1 MSVVVKRIGI
11 VKKESDSK
19 TGSFFVEEILNIMV
33 VYDDYW
39 VNEGFS
45 LIFEE
50 ELEKNHWFI
59 LVKWWEINVDMFE
72 LNQV

>member
-11 VKKESDSK
+11 VMKESDSK
-19 TGSFFVEEILNIMV
+19 TGSFFVEEILNIMFG
-33 VYDDYW
+33 YDDYW